1 MSATGLIR
9 PPAPQE
15 TPLLRPELDVHGA
28 AAVKIIP
35 TEVARARARLAKVV
49 QRTVERHMRSPSRG
63 TLAAGALGMDHP
75 PLPGFVR
82 VVVTCRAC
90 GWQDVLDLQISVE
103 ELRRV
108 WLGCD
113 VCGKPDI
120 EIEVIADGGRR

>member
-1 MSATGLIR
+1 
-9 PPAPQE
+9 
-15 TPLLRPELDVHGA
+15 
-28 AAVKIIP
+28 
-35 TEVARARARLAKVV
+35 
-49 QRTVERHMRSPSRG
+49 MRSPSRG

-90 GWQDVLDLQISVE
+90 GWQDVLDLQISVNQ
-103 ELRRV
+103 LRRV